1 MQAVPATTRTAATAI
16 ALTTTTVLAA
26 GSWIVVVRQMSGM
39 DMGVATELG
48 PLGSFLG
55 RWVPMMAAMML
66 PGAIPAVL
74 RHVRDGDRGPAGPLF
89 VAAYLAVWTLVGVVL
104 HAVYQPHETVTAGV
118 VVLAAGVYELT
129 PLKRDFRRRCREHVR
144 SGFGYG
150 MCCAGSSLG
159 LMLIPVALGVMNL
172 AWMAVITV
180 VVTAQKLLPA
190 KTAVDAA
197 QAVLIAALGALI
209 LVAPSSVPG
218 LTSSMSSSMTH
229 SHTENTDGKET
240 RQ

>member
-1 MQAVPATTRTAATAI
+1 VQAVHATTRTTATAI

-26 GSWIVVVRQMSGM
+26 GSWLVVVRQMSGM

-66 PGAIPAVL
+66 PGAVPAVL
-74 RHVRDGDRGPAGPLF
+74 RHVRDSDRVPAGPLF

-104 HAVYQPHETVTAGV
+104 HAVYQPHETVTAAV

-129 PLKRDFRRRCREHVR
+129 PLKRDFRRRCREHVS
-144 SGFGYG
+144 SGLAYG

-190 KTAVDAA
+190 KTAVDVA

-229 SHTENTDGKET
+229 SPT
-240 RQ
+240 